1 MKNPFQK
8 CIVCIIFYQKKLYI
22 LKKEIIVKLL
32 KIFLKII
39 CKNSV
44 FLINSIF
51 KIKKKK
57 EGDGKLFMNHF
68 NKIGIMIL
76 YG

>member
-39 CKNSV
+39 CKNSA
-44 FLINSIF
+44 FLINSNF
-51 KIKKKK
+51 KIKKI